1 MPQVRG
7 KQRERKRQRQAEGDQ
22 NRCSHILSAARIARE
37 TQEPPPKNQ
46 TSKAPK
52 KDNVKVETESLKQNI
67 EQIAQRRKNNQRNG
81 FNMPQVRGMQRER
94 QPQIQAEGD

>member
-1 MPQVRG
+1 MACRE
-7 KQRERKRQRQAEGDQ
+7 KQRQTQAEGDHD
-22 NRCSHILSAARIARE
+22 RCIHILSATRIARE

-52 KDNVKVETESLKQNI
+52 KDNVKVETEALKQNI
-67 EQIAQRRKNNQRNG
+67 EQKAQRRKNNQRNG

-94 QPQIQAEGD
+94 KAQIQAERD

>member
-1 MPQVRG
+1 MRQRKQKLRG

-46 TSKAPK
+46 TSKAQK
-52 KDNVKVETESLKQNI
+52 KGNVNIISETLRKYQAQLFQIKDLNKQELLTAVFPEILHDTRLI
-67 EQIAQRRKNNQRNG
+67 E
-81 FNMPQVRGMQRER
+81 P
-94 QPQIQAEGD
+94 P